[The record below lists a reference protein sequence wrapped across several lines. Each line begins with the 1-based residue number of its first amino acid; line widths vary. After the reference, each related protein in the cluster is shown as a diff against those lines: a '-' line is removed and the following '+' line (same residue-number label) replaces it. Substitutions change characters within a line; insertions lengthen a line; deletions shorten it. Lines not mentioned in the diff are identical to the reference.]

1 MTVSATRM
9 NLLRA
14 RRRLEQ
20 VSRGTA
26 LLRRKRE
33 ALVTELFQLAR
44 RAVDT
49 RQRITERAAEAY
61 PALLGAL
68 GRHGRS
74 GLLPLG
80 WPLREVEVEIEG
92 RQVWGIAVA
101 DILERP
107 TLRRSVAARGAAP
120 GSAGPAATVVAE
132 RFEELM
138 ELVLE
143 AAAREVLIR
152 RLGEALA
159 KTSRQVNMLEQR
171 IGPGLNSQITS
182 VQRVLD
188 EREREEHGRLR
199 RLVKSRGKVA
209 RSTARTR

>member
-1 MTVSATRM
+1 
-9 NLLRA
+9 
-14 RRRLEQ
+14 
-20 VSRGTA
+20 
-26 LLRRKRE
+26 
-33 ALVTELFQLAR
+33 
-44 RAVDT
+44 
-49 RQRITERAAEAY
+49 
-61 PALLGAL
+61 
-68 GRHGRS
+68 
-74 GLLPLG
+74 
-80 WPLREVEVEIEG
+80 
-92 RQVWGIAVA
+92 
-101 DILERP
+101 
-107 TLRRSVAARGAAP
+107 
-120 GSAGPAATVVAE
+120 VVAE

-199 RLVKSRGKVA
+199 RLVKSRGKMA